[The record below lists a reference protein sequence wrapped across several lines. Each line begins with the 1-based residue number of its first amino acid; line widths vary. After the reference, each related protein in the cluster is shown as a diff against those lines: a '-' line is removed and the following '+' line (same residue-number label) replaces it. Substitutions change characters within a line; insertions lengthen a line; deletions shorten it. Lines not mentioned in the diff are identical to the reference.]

1 LNNNNK
7 TIALFLAAVL
17 MVEGVIA
24 LSSPYTAFAQGY
36 DGYG

>member
-17 MVEGVIA
+17 MVGVIA